1 MTVRDLIN
9 ELEYYD
15 DNIEIV
21 MQTSNNLYADG
32 IGGVETNELKSFY
45 GDDREVLV
53 LMSDGQKGMV

>member
-1 MTVRDLIN
+1 
-9 ELEYYD
+9 
-15 DNIEIV
+15 

-53 LMSDGQKGMV
+53 LMSDGQKGMVQMRIKTTNQSGKGMKI